1 MCIIFLQAQEIGR
14 EASEFMQRDLSMEN
28 VYDYMFHL
36 LNEYSKLLK
45 YKPQVP
51 KNSVELCTEA
61 MVCPSGDVNGVN
73 KSFMMGSLV
82 SRPHVSGPCSLPPP
96 FNPNGLEKFH
106 RKKLN
111 LIRQVEKWEDSYWQT
126 V

>member
-1 MCIIFLQAQEIGR
+1 MQAQEIGR
-14 EASEFMQRDLSMEN
+14 GASEFMQRDLSMEN

-51 KNSVELCTEA
+51 KNSVEICTET
-61 MVCPSGDVNGVN
+61 MVCPSGDAGGPN
-73 KSFMMGSLV
+73 KTFMMGSLV
-82 SRPHVSGPCSLPPP
+82 SGPHVSGPCSLPPP
-96 FNPNGLEKFH
+96 FHPNGLEKFH

-111 LIRQVEKWEDSYWQT
+111 LIRQVKKWEDSYWQN
-126 V
+126 VQ